1 MGGYDKSDHI
11 ILLFDTYTKE
21 SEKLH
26 TSFLMSG
33 CDYPVVCIEDDGFLP
48 ENVISVYGY
57 FLGTFEKSDK
67 IPGRPRY
74 FNEIQVPDYWE
85 ISGNNTSGK
94 IHDKSHERGRIFY
107 AQPGHKRLVKVV
119 DWLDERGVV
128 RASDHYNRFGALY
141 ARTVFNEKGQRVNK
155 SYFSADGK
163 EKIVENYVTKDI
175 ILNDGEQILFFQ
187 NKTEFALYYLEK
199 TGQTQNTLFYNS
211 LSFPFFVSQR
221 LPENGK
227 KDVLFW
233 QEPVENEIPG
243 NMQIILNGNATRTQQ
258 IMVQAREAYD
268 RLLSLG
274 ADASILSL
282 RGFVYPFKRE
292 NLNRREILICT
303 NSDQIAHLKE
313 LIEGLSN
320 MHFHIAAITEMS
332 SKLMQMGNYANVT
345 LYPGVKMYILDELF
359 AKCDYYFDINYGNEI
374 VSAVNRAFL
383 NRQMIVAFQNTIHN
397 KEYIAEEHIFG
408 MDNYV
413 ELVQF
418 VNRLSK
424 DKELLQ
430 RHLQT
435 QEQWALAEASANSI

>member
-1 MGGYDKSDHI
+1 M
-11 ILLFDTYTKE
+11 
-21 SEKLH
+21 
-26 TSFLMSG
+26 
-33 CDYPVVCIEDDGFLP
+33 
-48 ENVISVYGY
+48 
-57 FLGTFEKSDK
+57 
-67 IPGRPRY
+67 
-74 FNEIQVPDYWE
+74 
-85 ISGNNTSGK
+85 
-94 IHDKSHERGRIFY
+94 
-107 AQPGHKRLVKVV
+107 
-119 DWLDERGVV
+119 
-128 RASDHYNRFGALY
+128 
-141 ARTVFNEKGQRVNK
+141 
-155 SYFSADGK
+155 
-163 EKIVENYVTKDI
+163 
-175 ILNDGEQILFFQ
+175 
-187 NKTEFALYYLEK
+187 
-199 TGQTQNTLFYNS
+199 
-211 LSFPFFVSQR
+211 
-221 LPENGK
+221 
-227 KDVLFW
+227 
-233 QEPVENEIPG
+233 ENEIPG

-292 NLNRREILICT
+292 NLNRKEILICT

-320 MHFHIAAITEMS
+320 MHFHIASITEMS

-345 LYPGVKMYILDELF
+345 LYPGVKMHILDELF

>member
-1 MGGYDKSDHI
+1 M
-11 ILLFDTYTKE
+11 LFR
-21 SEKLH
+21 S
-26 TSFLMSG
+26 
-33 CDYPVVCIEDDGFLP
+33 
-48 ENVISVYGY
+48 
-57 FLGTFEKSDK
+57 
-67 IPGRPRY
+67 
-74 FNEIQVPDYWE
+74 
-85 ISGNNTSGK
+85 
-94 IHDKSHERGRIFY
+94 
-107 AQPGHKRLVKVV
+107 
-119 DWLDERGVV
+119 
-128 RASDHYNRFGALY
+128 Y

-187 NKTEFALYYLEK
+187 NKTELALYYLEK

-258 IMVQAREAYD
+258 IIVQAREAYD

-435 QEQWALAEASANSI
+435 QEQWALAETSANSI